1 MKYGKKKESN
11 VSDEQIIRE
20 SGKKEKKGEFVKKGK
35 EREEE
40 KIERRKNN

>member
-11 VSDEQIIRE
+11 VSDEKIIRE
-20 SGKKEKKGEFVKKGK
+20 SGKKKNGEFVKKGK

-40 KIERRKNN
+40 KVERRKNN